1 MGTPANARSGNA
13 GSGNGEPALTPVKFS
28 RLSRRGILL
37 GLSGPQL
44 VMASLAAGTLILGL
58 YLGAVLAAIPVS
70 LVLVALGFV
79 GVGGRKLV
87 EWGPIGA
94 RWLWRSSGGQLNY
107 RRRIVKPRPAGTL
120 ALPGDAA
127 RLRQWVD
134 PESGAVMVHDPHAA
148 TLTAIVGVSHPAFVL
163 LDPAEQERR
172 VLGWGRVLAT
182 ACRSG
187 RLASLQVTERT
198 LPDSGKGLADWW
210 AQHGS
215 QTGSWAATTY
225 EELVDRAG
233 PAGERHAST
242 ISISLD
248 LKAARRSIRAAG
260 GGNRGAAAVLRQEM
274 STMTAALRSADLSPS
289 DWLAP
294 GDLALILRAAYDPI
308 VAGALE
314 RHGDLGRDLAAAGPV
329 AVRESWDSLRSDSAH
344 HCVLWISEW
353 PRSLVFPGF
362 LAPLLLS
369 SGIRRTFTLLYSP
382 MRTDRAARDLRK
394 KKTEYISDAAQ
405 RQKIGQI
412 EDAQQTAEYQDV
424 LQQEADLTAGHGVL
438 RTTGLVVVS
447 AGDRDELE
455 RAVAAVEQAA
465 IQASCETRRLWGQ
478 QAQAFAT
485 AALPLCRTV

>member
-1 MGTPANARSGNA
+1 MSTSANTES
-13 GSGNGEPALTPVKFS
+13 ALTPIKFS
-28 RLSRRGILL
+28 RLTKRGILL

-44 VMASLAAGTLILGL
+44 AIASLAAGTLILGL
-58 YLGAVLAAIPVS
+58 YAGAVVMTFPII
-70 LVLVALGFV
+70 LVFVAVGFV
-79 GVGGRKLV
+79 GLGGRKLV

-94 RWLWRSSGGQLNY
+94 RWLWRSSGGQLVY
-107 RRRIVKPRPAGTL
+107 RRRVVKPRPAGTL

-134 PESGAVMVHDPHAA
+134 PETGAVMVHDPHAA
-148 TLTAIVGVSHPAFVL
+148 TLTAIVGVSHPAFAL

-172 VLGWGRVLAT
+172 VVSWGRVLAT

-187 RLASLQVTERT
+187 RLASLQVMERT
-198 LPDSGKGLADWW
+198 LPDSGKGLANWW
-210 AQHGS
+210 ARHGNRS
-215 QTGSWAATTY
+215 DTWAATTY

-248 LKAARRSIRAAG
+248 LKTAGRAIRAAG
-260 GGNRGAAAVLRQEM
+260 GGNRGAAAVLRREM
-274 STMTAALRSADLSPS
+274 STMIAALRSADLSPS
-289 DWLAP
+289 DWLTP
-294 GDLALILRAAYDPI
+294 GELALILRSAYDPA

-314 RHGDLGRDLAAAGPV
+314 RHGDVGRDLATAGPV
-329 AVRESWDSLRSDSAH
+329 AVTESWGSLRSDSAY

-369 SGIRRTFTLLYSP
+369 SGIRRTFTLLYTP
-382 MRTDRAARDLRK
+382 MRTDRAARDIRK

-438 RTTGLVVVS
+438 RCTGLVAVS
-447 AGDRDELE
+447 ASDPDELE
-455 RAVAAVEQAA
+455 RGVAAIEQAA
-465 IQASCETRRLWGQ
+465 IQASCETRRLW
-478 QAQAFAT
+478 AQHAQGFT
-485 AALPLCRTV
+485 VAALPLCRPV

>member
-1 MGTPANARSGNA
+1 MGTSTAS
-13 GSGNGEPALTPVKFS
+13 EPALTPIKFS
-28 RLSRRGILL
+28 RLTRRGILL

-44 VMASLAAGTLILGL
+44 VVTSIASGTLILGL
-58 YLGAVLAAIPVS
+58 YLGIVVATFPIIGVL
-70 LVLVALGFV
+70 LALAFV
-79 GVGGRKLV
+79 GAGGRKLI
-87 EWGPIGA
+87 EWAPLGA
-94 RWLWRSSGGQLNY
+94 SWLWRSAGGQLVY
-107 RRRIVKPRPAGTL
+107 RRRIVKPRPAGTI

-127 RLRQWVD
+127 RLRQWLD
-134 PESGAVMVHDPHAA
+134 PDTGAVMIHDPHAA

-172 VLGWGRVLAT
+172 VVAWGRVLAT

-187 RLASLQVTERT
+187 RLAAIQVSERT
-198 LPDSGKGLADWW
+198 LPDSGKGLAQWW
-210 AQHGS
+210 NSHGDRGQTWTS
-215 QTGSWAATTY
+215 QTYA
-225 EELVDRAG
+225 ELIDRAG

-248 LKAARRSIRAAG
+248 MKAARRAIRAAG
-260 GGNRGAAAVLRQEM
+260 GGMKGAAAVLRQEM
-274 STMTAALRSADLSPS
+274 STMEAALRSADLSHS
-289 DWLAP
+289 QWLTP
-294 GDLALILRAAYDPI
+294 GDLAVILRSAYDPA

-314 RHGDLGRDLAAAGPV
+314 RHGQLGRDLAAAGPI
-329 AVRESWDSLRSDSAH
+329 AVTESWGSLRTDSAE

-382 MRTDRAARDLRK
+382 MRTDRAARDIRK

-424 LQQEADLTAGHGVL
+424 LQQEADLTAGHGLL
-438 RTTGLVVVS
+438 RAIGFVAVS
-447 AGDRDELE
+447 ASDPDELE
-455 RAVAAVEQAA
+455 SAVAAVEQAA

-478 QAQAFAT
+478 QAQAFAA
-485 AALPLCRTV
+485 AALPLCRVM